1 MTDSGTTGQ
10 ARSPALILATLCSA
24 NVMATMDLFIVNVSL
39 HNISVGFGGEA
50 LSSVAWVLSAY
61 AIVFG
66 ALLVPAGRF
75 ADRYGMKSSFL
86 IGLSLFTVASL
97 CCAVSPN
104 LWSLV
109 AFRCVQAAGGAILVP
124 ASLGLIRVALPGDRV
139 LRGVRIWTVSS
150 AISGAIGPVLGGLL
164 TAASWRW
171 IFVVNLPIGIATVI
185 AAARWVPNIKHN
197 QETRIPDLIGSLLLI
212 VGLGAVSLGLLKG
225 PDWGWGDGK
234 VIACWAA
241 AVAGTGLFL
250 LSTRL
255 AKVPVVDLAMF
266 KSRVFSAANVTVVL
280 VATVIAIQLL
290 GMSLFLEQAWHWST
304 VATGLA
310 IAPGPVMVFVG
321 SQVGQRL
328 NRQFPVGSVA
338 SAGFA
343 LMGIGIAI
351 VAVTLQYVHSYPAAV
366 LPGWVLSGFGTG
378 LALPTIMGSG
388 TADLPPAASATGSA
402 VVNMARQV
410 GYSLGTAI
418 VVAVLGTATL
428 SGSQSRFLDT
438 LWVAVGACAMGAV
451 LAFGLTPRQRGIV
464 PDTTKPAQVPAAG
477 PRA

>member
-1 MTDSGTTGQ
+1 MTGAGIPGQ
-10 ARSPALILATLCSA
+10 GRSPALILATLCSA
-24 NVMATMDLFIVNVSL
+24 NFMATMDLFIVNVSL
-39 HNISVGFGGEA
+39 HSIGVGFGGEV
-50 LSSVAWVLSAY
+50 LSNVAWVLSAY

-75 ADRYGMKSSFL
+75 ADRYGRKSSFL
-86 IGLSLFTVASL
+86 VGLSLFTAASV
-97 CCAVSPN
+97 CCAASPN

-124 ASLGLIRVALPGDRV
+124 ASLGLVLVALPSDRV

-171 IFVVNLPIGIATVI
+171 IFVVNLPIGIVTMV

-197 QETRIPDLIGSLLLI
+197 EETRIPDLVGSLLLI

-234 VIACWAA
+234 VIGCWAA
-241 AVAGTGLFL
+241 AVAGIALFL

-255 AKVPVVDLAMF
+255 ARVPVVDLAMF
-266 KSRVFSAANVTVVL
+266 KSRVFSTANVAVVL
-280 VATVIAIQLL
+280 VAAVLAIQLL

-304 VATGLA
+304 IATGLA
-310 IAPGPVMVFVG
+310 IAPAPVMVYVG

-328 NRQFPVGSVA
+328 NKRFPVGPVA

-343 LMGIGIAI
+343 LIAIGIAMI
-351 VAVTLQYVHSYPAAV
+351 AVTVPHVHSYAAAV
-366 LPGWVLSGFGTG
+366 LPGWLFSGLGTG
-378 LALPTIMGSG
+378 LTLPTIIGSG
-388 TADLPPAASATGSA
+388 TADLPPAESATGSA
-402 VVNMARQV
+402 VVNMARQL
-410 GYSLGTAI
+410 GYSFGTAILVATLGTA
-418 VVAVLGTATL
+418 AL
-428 SGSQSRFLDT
+428 SGSQSRFFDA
-438 LWVAVGACAMGAV
+438 LWVAVGACGVGALV
-451 LAFGLTPRQRGIV
+451 AFGLTPRQRGVV
-464 PDTTKPAQVPAAG
+464 PVTTKPAQASALG
-477 PRA
+477 RGE